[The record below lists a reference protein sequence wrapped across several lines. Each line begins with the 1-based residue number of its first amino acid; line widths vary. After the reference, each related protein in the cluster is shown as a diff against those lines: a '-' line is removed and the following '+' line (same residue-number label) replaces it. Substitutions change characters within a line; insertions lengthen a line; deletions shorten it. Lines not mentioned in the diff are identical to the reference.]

1 VFPVGQEKR
10 REAALKYLIPS
21 LERLFRVLEFLAN
34 QQSPRNVTEISR
46 ALTLPKNSVF
56 RICRTTLA
64 FGYLEEHEK
73 AYSISAKF
81 FGLAYKGLRSSNL
94 FLHAHDVMQDL
105 REEVNE
111 TVMLGSLHGNSI
123 TILEVLP
130 SFEYIRFQI
139 EPGHVVPLHA
149 SAPGKAMLAFSS
161 PQTQGELL
169 EHMSFTRYTDK
180 TIPGKHA
187 MRVAMDQILKDGYA
201 TDEGEEVKNIH
212 CIASPVFD
220 YRGYAIA
227 SLWVSGPWF
236 RLVPEKFPAIGKTVL
251 QHALVVSKRMG
262 FSPEFS
268 PYFQGTNS
276 DHPSE
281 QAENAGGTSI

>member
-1 VFPVGQEKR
+1 MGKETDP
-10 REAALKYLIPS
+10 KYLIPS
-21 LERLFRVLEFLAN
+21 LERLIRVLEYLAN
-34 QQSPRNVTEISR
+34 QPSPRSVTEISK
-46 ALTLPKNSVF
+46 ALDLPKNSVF

-64 FGYLEEHEK
+64 FGYLEENEK
-73 AYSISAKF
+73 AYSISPKF

-94 FLHAHDVMQDL
+94 FLNAHDVMQDL

-130 SFEYIRFQI
+130 SLEYIKFQI

-161 PQTQGELL
+161 PETQNELL

-201 TDEGEEVKNIH
+201 TDEGEEVRNIH

-236 RLVPEKFPAIGKTVL
+236 RLVPDKFAAIGRIVRE
-251 QHALVVSKRMG
+251 HALVVSKRLG

-268 PYFQGTNS
+268 PPFQ
-276 DHPSE
+276 
-281 QAENAGGTSI
+281 AGQGERQS

>member
-1 VFPVGQEKR
+1 
-10 REAALKYLIPS
+10 
-21 LERLFRVLEFLAN
+21 VLEFLAN
-34 QQSPRNVTEISR
+34 EQSPRNVTEISK
-46 ALTLPKNSVF
+46 ALSLPKNSVF

-161 PQTQGELL
+161 PQTQSELI

-201 TDEGEEVKNIH
+201 IDEGEEVKNIH

-236 RLVPEKFPAIGKTVL
+236 RLVPEKFPAIGKSVL
-251 QHALVVSKRMG
+251 QHALVVSKRLG

-268 PYFQGTNS
+268 PYFQGS
-276 DHPSE
+276 HADPPS
-281 QAENAGGTSI
+281 

>member
-1 VFPVGQEKR
+1 
-10 REAALKYLIPS
+10 
-21 LERLFRVLEFLAN
+21 VLEFLAN
-34 QQSPRNVTEISR
+34 ERSPRSVTEISK
-46 ALTLPKNSVF
+46 ALGLPKNSVF
-56 RICRTTLA
+56 RICRTILA

-94 FLHAHDVMQDL
+94 FLHAQDVMQEL

-111 TVMLGSLHGNSI
+111 TVMLGSLHDNSI

-161 PQTQGELL
+161 PQTQNELL
-169 EHMSFTRYTDK
+169 ENMSFTRYTDK
-180 TIPGKHA
+180 TIPGKQA
-187 MRVAMDQILKDGYA
+187 MRAAMDQILKDGYA

-227 SLWVSGPWF
+227 SIWVSGPWF
-236 RLVPEKFPAIGKTVL
+236 RLVPEKFSALGKVVL
-251 QHALVVSKRMG
+251 QHALVVSKRLG
-262 FSPEFS
+262 FSTEFS
-268 PYFQGTNS
+268 PYFNGNNPDRS
-276 DHPSE
+276 V
-281 QAENAGGTSI
+281 